1 MKPKII
7 YIRFGFIPRN
17 EESKIHCGDVFIGH
31 EIGVSV
37 YEAVQRGEKIHIILP
52 QCSYSACVSLS
63 GCLER
68 KARIVTGDV
77 VGVGSD
83 SEPLLK
89 NIDIV
94 QELGLITEP

>member
-1 MKPKII
+1 MKII

-17 EESKIHCGDVFIGH
+17 EESKIHEGDVFKGF
-31 EIGVSV
+31 EKGVSV
-37 YEAVQRGEKIHIILP
+37 YEAIQRGEKIHIILP
-52 QCSYSACVSLS
+52 RRSYSAFVSLS

-68 KARIVTGDV
+68 RARIVTGDV

-89 NIDIV
+89 NINIV
-94 QELGLITEP
+94 QELGLINES